1 MSHAR
6 GSAPPSGS
14 LATQKLIAFKLIAF
28 KLSKFKLSKFKL
40 SALSFSEPAE
50 VCDFSPLKVKICSA
64 FHGSFPTSGRIDR

>member
-14 LATQKLIAFKLIAF
+14 LATQKLIAFKLIA
-28 KLSKFKLSKFKL
+28 FKLSKFKL